1 MIVFE
6 VQKNIGGQWRS
17 YALFD
22 EKTLAVDAAKD
33 LMQQKVAP
41 AAARVVQDSGD
52 GSPPRTIFRQSS
64 VDDHNQQA
72 HHQRLELERDVM
84 VQRAQRKQ
92 ARATARAATAAARAD
107 FSRRKNR
114 ILFALRIVLILAAC
128 IGVVGLVH
136 FRLAG

>member
-6 VQKNIGGQWRS
+6 VQKNVGGQWRS

-33 LMQQKVAP
+33 LMQQRVAP

-64 VDDHNQQA
+64 VDDHNLLA
-72 HHQRLELERDVM
+72 HRQRLDLERNVLE
-84 VQRAQRKQ
+84 QRAQRKQ
-92 ARATARAATAAARAD
+92 ARAAARATAAAARANV
-107 FSRRKNR
+107 SRRKR
-114 ILFALRIVLILAAC
+114 WILFVLRVVLVLAAC
-128 IGVVGLVH
+128 IGVVGFVH